1 MWSLSMHAAEFVARA
16 VLVYFAIMLLVRL
29 SGKRTIGEFTAF
41 DMVVVLLI
49 GEATQGALTGGD
61 ESVGG
66 ALIVCATLVLLNYG
80 TAFLGSRFALFD
92 KLIEGEPVV
101 LVRHGRL
108 PTKPAPQ
115 QPPGVRPRRS
125 PAPQWRSRCRGRRTG
140 GVGDGWHD
148 QRGQEKRNA
157 VSVG

>member
-101 LVRHGRL
+101 LVRHGRVFRQSLRRNNL
-108 PTKPAPQ
+108 PESDLAEALRRN
-115 QPPGVRPRRS
+115 GVLDVEDVELAVLETDGTISVVKRS
-125 PAPQWRSRCRGRRTG
+125 ETRSR
-140 GVGDGWHD
+140 
-148 QRGQEKRNA
+148 
-157 VSVG
+157 